1 MSDDTESR
9 GAVNDPL
16 ISPREFCDQAK
27 ICPKTLRR
35 IELRGEGPPAVE
47 ITPGLRRYR
56 QSAVDAW
63 FAAKTV
69 TGARPAGRTPREAT
83 RSRLITNLFDS
94 VGIALRQKRIDC
106 AGALAWLKEE
116 GLLHHLPFGGDQ

>member
-1 MSDDTESR
+1 MSDDTESNGR
-9 GAVNDPL
+9 VNDPL

-69 TGARPAGRTPREAT
+69 TGARPAGRTPTEAM
-83 RSRLITNLFDS
+83 RAPR
-94 VGIALRQKRIDC
+94 KRR
-106 AGALAWLKEE
+106 GA
-116 GLLHHLPFGGDQ
+116 

>member
-1 MSDDTESR
+1 MPAKDSHSYIHAVTSGAAGQWEGPTVMDNAESNGR
-9 GAVNDPL
+9 VNDPL

-69 TGARPAGRTPREAT
+69 TGARPAGRTPTEAMAAQ
-83 RSRLITNLFDS
+83 R
-94 VGIALRQKRIDC
+94 KRR
-106 AGALAWLKEE
+106 GA
-116 GLLHHLPFGGDQ
+116 